1 MRKRTGRL
9 IVTSGHYLAGGR
21 RVFCPKC
28 GEEYRPGFSECYD
41 CQVPLVEQLPKAE
54 PSSPSQPA
62 CCFCPKC
69 GAEYRPGFSECND
82 CGVPLVHRTGDDEL
96 PSTLPV
102 DEEPGEL
109 PPDSETHS
117 RLVIVRRFTTEFE
130 AQIAEAALVA
140 AGIQATLS
148 KDDCGGMRPALA
160 LTQGVD
166 LFVWAEDAPAAMDVL
181 DAGASTQ
188 AEASGEVR
196 DS

>member
-1 MRKRTGRL
+1 M
-9 IVTSGHYLAGGR
+9 
-21 RVFCPKC
+21 
-28 GEEYRPGFSECYD
+28 
-41 CQVPLVEQLPKAE
+41 
-54 PSSPSQPA
+54 
-62 CCFCPKC
+62 FCPKC
-69 GAEYRPGFSECND
+69 GAEYRPGFTECYDCRLPLVEQPLKAERPSPSLPAGWFCPECDAEFRPGFTECSD
-82 CGVPLVHRTGDDEL
+82 CGVPLVYRTGDDEF

-109 PPDSETHS
+109 PPDSEKPEKQS
-117 RLVIVRRFTTEFE
+117 RLVVVRRFTTEFE

-140 AGIQATLS
+140 AGIRATLS